1 LRNIERAALRTKNL
15 MNGHEKSQ
23 ERSQV
28 VNEIANR
35 VKVFTKR
42 STKLLEENTG
52 IQTQLEDDDVNEYI
66 RAVVEE
72 REKMMKRTDSASES
86 KG

>member
-1 LRNIERAALRTKNL
+1 

-28 VNEIANR
+28 ENEIANR

-42 STKLLEENTG
+42 SAKLLEENTR
-52 IQTQLEDDDVNEYI
+52 IQTQLEDGDVKEYI
-66 RAVVEE
+66 IVVVEV
-72 REKMMKRTDSASES
+72 REKMMKRTDSASGS